1 MAQQEAMKE
10 QKEKNI
16 TQKNLVHSRFFVLSR
31 TFNSINVTIINNL

>member
-10 QKEKNI
+10 QQRKII
-16 TQKNLVHSRFFVLSR
+16 TQKISFIRDFFVLSR